1 MPSQAANHFTRSKQ
15 TKAGCWVLTG
25 PIEACGDGVQEG
37 VLGRN
42 QTPHHWHP
50 GARRAAS
57 FTPLRAMALAGSGHE
72 AREEL
77 GRCPRRSS
85 QPLEEGAEPRHSG
98 LHGPA
103 ANTDPPCGV
112 ITPARKSGELLGGL
126 EGGGW
131 RKHQRGR
138 RSHLRT
144 GVLQSSSHSPPP
156 PRALALLHTAPLL
169 SPFHLSLH
177 CFSISPFS
185 PLEF

>member
-1 MPSQAANHFTRSKQ
+1 MTSRAVNHSTRSKQ
-15 TKAGCWVLTG
+15 TGCSVLTG

-37 VLGRN
+37 VLGRD

-57 FTPLRAMALAGSGHE
+57 LTPLRAMALAGGGHE
-72 AREEL
+72 PREEL
-77 GRCPRRSS
+77 GRSPRRSS

-103 ANTDPPCGV
+103 ADTDHRVGDHACEEVGV
-112 ITPARKSGELLGGL
+112 AAGWL

-131 RKHQRGR
+131 REHQRGR

-144 GVLQSSSHSPPP
+144 LVLQSSSHSPRSRSAPH
-156 PRALALLHTAPLL
+156 RSSLL
-169 SPFHLSLH
+169 PFHLSLH
-177 CFSISPFS
+177 CISITPFA
-185 PLEF
+185 PFEL